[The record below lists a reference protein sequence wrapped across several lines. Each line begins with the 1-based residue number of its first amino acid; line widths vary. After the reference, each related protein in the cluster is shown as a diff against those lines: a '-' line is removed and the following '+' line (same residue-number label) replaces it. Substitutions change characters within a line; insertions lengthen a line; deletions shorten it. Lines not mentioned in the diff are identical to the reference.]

1 MSELTNQGNDLVR
14 AAVST
19 TLALNVE
26 RLELLSGAD
35 NGTGNTL
42 NNEIIGNLTSNKL
55 DGGTGN
61 DEVRGGGGHDT
72 VIGGIGNDV
81 LYGDDGTDLLQG
93 GSGNDELDGGELAAN
108 DKLEG
113 GLGNDRYVVHNAN
126 TTVIEL
132 AGQGTDTI
140 LSEVSFNLALNG
152 ANVENLS
159 LFGVHSA
166 GTGNSLNNII
176 QGRTGNDTLDGG
188 AGNDTLVGDDGSDLL
203 IGGLGNDWLNEGNG
217 ADTLRGGAGNDTYVV
232 FDTVNSVE
240 ELAGEGTD
248 TVRAHS
254 SFSLLAIANVENL
267 ILEGTRTTTASA
279 MRSPMSSPAMPAT
292 TPRGRQAAMTR

>member
-1 MSELTNQGNDLVR
+1 VHARDGRGALWRVHVLWAAAIQLGDPLMAIIIGTAANDTLVGTAGSDTLNGAAGADKLIGGNGNDTYVVDQAGDLVSELTNQGNDLVR

-108 DKLEG
+108 DKLERSICRPQCQHRRHRARWPG
-113 GLGNDRYVVHNAN
+113 HRHDPERC
-126 TTVIEL
+126 
-132 AGQGTDTI
+132 
-140 LSEVSFNLALNG
+140 
-152 ANVENLS
+152 
-159 LFGVHSA
+159 
-166 GTGNSLNNII
+166 
-176 QGRTGNDTLDGG
+176 
-188 AGNDTLVGDDGSDLL
+188 LVQPRAQRRQCR
-203 IGGLGNDWLNEGNG
+203 EPV
-217 ADTLRGGAGNDTYVV
+217 A
-232 FDTVNSVE
+232 
-240 ELAGEGTD
+240 
-248 TVRAHS
+248 VRRPQCRH
-254 SFSLLAIANVENL
+254 
-267 ILEGTRTTTASA
+267 
-279 MRSPMSSPAMPAT
+279 
-292 TPRGRQAAMTR
+292 RQQPQQHH